1 MAGNK
6 NSGRK
11 PKTHLRAQTIRI
23 LAETAPKA
31 SAYLRDVVE
40 GKIPPFVKTYTRK
53 DGTIVEAEEP
63 GENPIKVDVC
73 KYVIN
78 QDLGTPTQK
87 DVGKG
92 EGQVTNTQIN
102 IIVSSD
108 KAKELTEQVAQRL
121 SQT

>member
-53 DGTIVEAEEP
+53 DGTIVKAEEP

-87 DVGKG
+87 TVLA
-92 EGQVTNTQIN
+92 
-102 IIVSSD
+102 SD
-108 KAKELTEQVAQRL
+108 KESPFQSFIFVLPDGTKVGMRDLVGNSNKT
-121 SQT
+121 